1 MMIYDI
7 VIKRRIR
14 RTLTLLC
21 GGGETQPLEQV
32 EVEVEVEGAASSS
45 LCPAITRLIERETI

>member
-1 MMIYDI
+1 MIYDI

-14 RTLTLLC
+14 WTLTLLS

-32 EVEVEVEGAASSS
+32 EVEGAAISS

>member
-1 MMIYDI
+1 MTYDI

-14 RTLTLLC
+14 WTLTFLS
-21 GGGETQPLEQV
+21 GGGETHPLEQ
-32 EVEVEVEGAASSS
+32 VEVEVEGAASSS